1 MTSAV
6 SKEDARSMN
15 LSLIR
20 STAAAL
26 LVAAPLGSAVAQQ
39 ACADLKNLKLPY
51 TTITSASVAAEGP
64 IPQPAIFGNA
74 EPVVAPDR
82 CEVQAITRPTKDS
95 EIRIEL
101 WLPVS
106 GWNGKYLQL
115 GNGGWAGSI
124 NRAGLIGPLQGGY
137 AVAATDNGHVSE
149 GSVPGASWAIGHP
162 EKLIDFG
169 YRAVHETSVQA
180 KAILRAYFGRGQNL
194 SYFNGCSDGGR
205 EALMEAQRYPEDFEG
220 IIAGAPAN
228 NWSRL
233 FTGFVWN
240 ERALAENPIPLAKLT
255 AVQTAALAV

>member
-1 MTSAV
+1 MQ
-6 SKEDARSMN
+6 KSMN

-20 STAAAL
+20 CTAAVL
-26 LVAAPLGSAVAQQ
+26 LIAGPLGSAVAQQ
-39 ACADLKNLKLPY
+39 ACAELKKLELPY
-51 TTITSASVAAEGP
+51 TTITSAAVAPEGP

-74 EPVVAPDR
+74 TPVVAPER

-101 WLPVS
+101 WLPLSS
-106 GWNGKYLQL
+106 GWNGKYLQI

-124 NRAGLIGPLQGGY
+124 NRTGLVGPLRRGY

-180 KAILRAYFGRGQNL
+180 KAILRAYFGRDQDL

-228 NWSRL
+228 NWSRVYGIRL
-233 FTGFVWN
+233 ERTGAGGESNSSGQAHGCSDGGACRVRS
-240 ERALAENPIPLAKLT
+240 ERERG
-255 AVQTAALAV
+255 